1 MTNKI
6 KKTEYASFYQPY
18 ITALSDNDM
27 GLIEN
32 LEYSHKKALEVLSAI
47 SKEKQIY
54 RYAEDKWTIKEIVQH
69 ILDAEC
75 VFNYRA
81 LRFARRDNTELPG
94 FDENQ
99 FALHSNANQR
109 DIRSL
114 LDEFSALR
122 RTTVYLYGSF
132 SDDALLGSGKV
143 NGNIMSVR
151 ALGYLT
157 SGHLLHHLNIIK
169 SRYL

>member
-1 MTNKI
+1 MNSKI
-6 KKTEYASFYQPY
+6 EKTEYASFYQPY
-18 ITALSDNDM
+18 ITALSANEM

-32 LEYSHKKALEVLSAI
+32 LEYSHKKALDLLSTI
-47 SKEKQIY
+47 IEEKQIY
-54 RYAEDKWTIKEIVQH
+54 RYYKDKWTIKEIVQH
-69 ILDAEC
+69 IMDVEQ

-81 LRFARRDNTELPG
+81 LRFARRDNVELPG

-99 FALHSNANQR
+99 FAANSNANQR
-109 DIRSL
+109 DYVSL

-122 RTTVYLYGSF
+122 RTTLYLYGSF
-132 SDDALLGSGKV
+132 SDNALLECGSV
-143 NGNIMSVR
+143 NGNAMSVR